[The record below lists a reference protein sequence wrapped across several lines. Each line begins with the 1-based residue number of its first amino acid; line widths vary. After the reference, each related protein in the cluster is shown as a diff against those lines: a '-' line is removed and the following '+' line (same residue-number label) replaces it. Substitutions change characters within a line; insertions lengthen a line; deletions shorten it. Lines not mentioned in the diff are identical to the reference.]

1 MEPLGLDPHAE
12 SVYRAM
18 LAHPGEDVA
27 RLAGRLRRPEDE
39 IRDSLGRLA
48 ALAMVQPSEL
58 SGSGFQAVG
67 PETAMELLLARQHA
81 ELAAQR
87 LKVEASR
94 AAAAQLIA
102 DFSALRPR
110 ALDPEAEHL
119 IGLIAIRERI
129 AILGKGAEM
138 EVMTLAPGGAQPADA
153 LAASRG
159 PTMDLFERGVRT
171 RAVYMDSARRHQP
184 TLDHLTWLESQGER
198 VRTAPTLPI
207 RMIIFD
213 RRVAVLPA
221 DTGDD
226 HSGAVVVRGEGTVAA
241 LCALF
246 ENIWESATPL
256 DAVSPSA
263 PRGMPR
269 QEAEVLRLLT
279 QGLTDE
285 TIAKRLGVSP
295 RTARRIAADLMQRLD
310 ARSRFEA
317 GVHAVQDGWLPP
329 TR

>member
-1 MEPLGLDPHAE
+1 
-12 SVYRAM
+12 M
-18 LAHPGEDVA
+18 LAYPGEDIAGMA
-27 RLAGRLRRPEDE
+27 RRLRCPEDE
-39 IRDSLGRLA
+39 IRESLDRLA
-48 ALAMVQPSEL
+48 ALAMVQPSDFA
-58 SGSGFQAVG
+58 GSGFQAVS

-87 LKVEASR
+87 MRVEASR

-102 DFSALRPR
+102 ECSALRPR
-110 ALDPEAEHL
+110 SLDPEAEHV
-119 IGLIAIRERI
+119 IGLHAIRDRL
-129 AILGKGAEM
+129 AILAKGAEC
-138 EVMTLAPGGAQPADA
+138 EVMTLAPGRAQPADA
-153 LAASRG
+153 LAASRA
-159 PTMDLFERGVRT
+159 PNMDLFERGVRT
-171 RAVYMDSARRHQP
+171 RAVYMDSARNDQP
-184 TLDHLTWLESQGER
+184 TLDHLIWLESQGER

-207 RMIIFD
+207 RMIIID
-213 RRVAVLPA
+213 RRLAVLPA

-226 HSGAVVVRGEGTVAA
+226 RSAAVVVRGEGTVAA

-256 DAVSPSA
+256 DAVSPGAS
-263 PRGMPR
+263 RGMPR
-269 QEAEVLRLLT
+269 QEAEVLRLLA

-285 TIAKRLGVSP
+285 TIAKRLGVSS

-317 GVHAVQDGWLPP
+317 GVHAVQDGWLRP